1 MRSVTRDHHHP
12 GERGPDTPRAVTPPT
27 DLNGAW
33 LQHIRRVASGEDTG
47 QAHAHDQAR
56 PGAPTVQRV
65 TASDTAGRSTAEDA
79 GHTEDA
85 GRTEESGRAE
95 DAGGSGKEIIARLS
109 SSIELHTVQTKS
121 KRNIF
126 APGTWWPEQWLVEGP
141 TRLRKTLDRR
151 VLRGEA
157 FNDQDLSDIRQLSDV
172 NPKWLK
178 AVGIGTY
185 ADAEAYLKGDFKD
198 WLRLSAGK
206 RVLTATLAVR
216 ANHPAVRAAAAPPIS
231 PDYTL
236 GRFMLTQASGT
247 SVDDRKLLEA
257 ERDQQIRDTAI
268 DSLYPAGIAPERRHA
283 GTVPAPGSPIGKD
296 GKEKAPDYVRK
307 DTRAREMLTKI
318 LLVLRNGLKLYD
330 PALGTHKVDHEQD
343 VIRALAHGGRVNVRI
358 PALSSKDEAAYWL
371 PHFLG
376 VTKDA
381 TKGETAEDVSERDFA
396 THRTS
401 IGANKGDQPGK
412 FKEKGGILASVTNKL
427 AVGAAS
433 PKLWG
438 QDISG
443 GGLGSKDWNGDM
455 VLPNGSYG
463 HILLVYHRPTMER
476 DGSLQIGI
484 ETIKPHAD
492 SPVGY
497 EHDFR
502 STEATSNPESVLH
515 GHKGDK
521 VGSGGLGKN
530 ERFVDL
536 REMGASHADGD
547 WRAYLDEIQQD
558 WEKALA
564 RTEEGSQERRALYEE
579 LVGPRPKP

>member
-1 MRSVTRDHHHP
+1 MRSVARDHHHP
-12 GERGPDTPRAVTPPT
+12 GARGQQTPRAASPPA
-27 DLNGAW
+27 DLSGAW
-33 LQHIRRVASGEDTG
+33 IQHLQRVAEHEHTRPGATTVQRAGAPAANEQTATEEAEQAADTG
-47 QAHAHDQAR
+47 Q
-56 PGAPTVQRV
+56 
-65 TASDTAGRSTAEDA
+65 
-79 GHTEDA
+79 
-85 GRTEESGRAE
+85 
-95 DAGGSGKEIIARLS
+95 SGKEIIARLS

-121 KRNIF
+121 KRNVF

-157 FNDQDLSDIRQLSDV
+157 FNEQDLDDIRQLSDV

-178 AVGIGTY
+178 SVGIGTY
-185 ADAEAYLKGDFKD
+185 AEAEAYLKGGFKD
-198 WLRLSAGK
+198 WLQLSAGK

-216 ANHPAVRAAAAPPIS
+216 ANHPAVREAATPPIS

-236 GRFMLTQASGT
+236 GRFMLTQAPGT
-247 SVDDRKLLEA
+247 SADERRLLEA
-257 ERDQQIRDTAI
+257 ERDQQIRETAV
-268 DSLYPAGIAPERRHA
+268 DSLYPAGMAPERRHGGA
-283 GTVPAPGSPIGKD
+283 IPEEGSPVGKG

-307 DTRAREMLTKI
+307 DGRAREMLTKI
-318 LLVLRNGLKLYD
+318 LLILRNGLKLYD
-330 PALGTHKVDHEQD
+330 PAQGKHQVNYEQD

-358 PALSSKDEAAYWL
+358 PALSSKDEPAYWL

-381 TKGETAEDVSERDFA
+381 TKGETAEDVSKRDFA

-401 IGANKGDQPGK
+401 IGANKGDQPGT
-412 FKEKGGILASVTNKL
+412 FKEKGGILASAANKL

-433 PKLWG
+433 PRLWG
-438 QDISG
+438 QDFSG

-463 HILLVYHRPTMER
+463 HVLLVYHRPTMDR

-536 REMGASHADGD
+536 REMGAAHGGD
-547 WRAYLDEIQQD
+547 WRAYLDEVKQD
-558 WEKALA
+558 WDKALA
-564 RTEEGSQERRALYEE
+564 ETEDGSKERRALYEG

>member
-12 GERGPDTPRAVTPPT
+12 GERGPDTSRAVAPPT

-33 LQHIRRVASGEDTG
+33 LQHLRRVASGEHTDA
-47 QAHAHDQAR
+47 AHAHDQAQ
-56 PGAPTVQRV
+56 PGTATVQRV
-65 TASDTAGRSTAEDA
+65 AESATAGRSTAEDA
-79 GHTEDA
+79 GPTEEP
-85 GRTEESGRAE
+85 GRTEGPDRAE
-95 DAGGSGKEIIARLS
+95 DTGGSGKEIIARLS
-109 SSIELHTVQTKS
+109 SSIEQHTVQTKS

-157 FNDQDLSDIRQLSDV
+157 FNDQDLGDIRQLSDV

-185 ADAEAYLKGDFKD
+185 AEAESYLKGDFKD
-198 WLRLSAGK
+198 WLQLSAGR

-216 ANHPAVRAAAAPPIS
+216 ANHPAVRDADAATPIS

-236 GRFMLTQASGT
+236 GRFMLTQAPGT
-247 SVDDRKLLEA
+247 SADDRKLLEA
-257 ERDQQIRDTAI
+257 ERDRQIRETAV
-268 DSLYPAGIAPERRHA
+268 DSLYPAGMAPERRHGGA
-283 GTVPAPGSPIGKD
+283 VPAQGSPVGKG

-307 DTRAREMLTKI
+307 DARAREMLTKI

-330 PALGTHKVDHEQD
+330 QAQGKHTVDHEQD
-343 VIRALAHGGRVNVRI
+343 VIRALANGGRVNVRI
-358 PALSSKDEAAYWL
+358 PALGSKDEAAYWL

-401 IGANKGDQPGK
+401 IGANKGDQPGT

-438 QDISG
+438 QDFSG

-463 HILLVYHRPTMER
+463 HILLVYHRPTVER

-536 REMGASHADGD
+536 REMGASHGGD

-564 RTEEGSQERRALYEE
+564 RTEDGSKERRALYEQ

>member
-1 MRSVTRDHHHP
+1 MRPVTRDHHHP
-12 GERGPDTPRAVTPPT
+12 GERGPDTPRAVAPPT

-33 LQHIRRVASGEDTG
+33 LRHIRRVAAGEDTG
-47 QAHAHDQAR
+47 QAHAHDQDR
-56 PGAPTVQRV
+56 PGTPTVQRV

-79 GHTEDA
+79 GHTE
-85 GRTEESGRAE
+85 ESGRAE
-95 DAGGSGKEIIARLS
+95 DGGGSGKEIIARLS

-198 WLRLSAGK
+198 WLQLSAGK

-236 GRFMLTQASGT
+236 GRFMLTQAPGT
-247 SVDDRKLLEA
+247 SADDRKLLEA
-257 ERDQQIRDTAI
+257 ERDQQIRDTAV
-268 DSLYPAGIAPERRHA
+268 DSLYPAGIAPERRHDGA
-283 GTVPAPGSPIGKD
+283 LPAPGSPIGKG

-318 LLVLRNGLKLYD
+318 LLVLRSGLKLYD

-401 IGANKGDQPGK
+401 IGANKGDQPGT
-412 FKEKGGILASVTNKL
+412 FKEKGGIMASVTNKL

-438 QDISG
+438 QDFSG

-536 REMGASHADGD
+536 REMGASRADGD
-547 WRAYLDEIQQD
+547 WRAYLDEVQQD